1 MNAYRVK
8 PMNFPWTPVV
18 YLAACLTAMLLG
30 RLRPMELAADGRV
43 LVEALGIVAVA
54 LGLWLSVSG
63 YRQLL
68 RCRTALL
75 STSPATHLVTSGP
88 YRFSRNPVYLGYTLM
103 MLGAGL
109 ILGNLW
115 LVAGAA
121 LTIVVTHAWIV
132 RSEEKHLLARFG
144 FEFECYCRRT
154 RAWI

>member
-8 PMNFPWTPVV
+8 PMKFPWTPVV
-18 YLAACLTAMLLG
+18 YLLAVAVAALLG
-30 RLRPMELAADGRV
+30 RTNPLEVDALWHLPMQGAGILAAG
-43 LVEALGIVAVA
+43 A
-54 LGLWLSVSG
+54 GLWLVGWG
-63 YRQLL
+63 YGKLL

-75 STSPATHLVTSGP
+75 SSASARHLVTSGP
-88 YRFSRNPVYLGYTLM
+88 YRFSRNPVYLGYTLL

-109 ILGNLW
+109 FTGNLW
-115 LVAGAA
+115 MALAA
-121 LTIVVTHAWIV
+121 VITAYVTHAWIV